1 MEFII
6 GIDLGTSSLKSV
18 LYNKKGQK
26 ITSSSQSYPI
36 FIKNTGYSEQN
47 PKDWFNATI
56 NTITNIINEVPEA
69 KKNTKAIALSGQMHS
84 LVLLDKENKV
94 IRDAILWND
103 VRTTEEVEDIN
114 RSIDVIDITQN
125 KALEG
130 FTLPKLLWVKKH
142 EPHNYKKIDTFLL
155 PKDYIVYKLTDQKVM
170 DYSDASG
177 TLMLDFSTNNWSQN
191 IFDTF
196 EINEQWAPTLKWATD
211 YVGDLTSKAKE
222 ILGFKNDVKVFAGAA
237 DNAAAA
243 LASGIT
249 NENTAL
255 VSIGTSG
262 VFLSPEHTNS
272 KKYKGKIHYFN
283 HAIKDTYYSMGV
295 TISAGKSLEWIKNV
309 LDKNSDY
316 LKFLKNID
324 TIDPG
329 SNGLLFSPYIMG
341 ERTPYTDSKIRG
353 SFIGLDVTHTK
364 DHIAKSVLEGIVY
377 SLKDS
382 MEIMTSL
389 DKKIENIIS
398 VGGGAKNNNWIQIQ
412 ADIFGVPITTLTN
425 EEGPAQGAA
434 MIAAIG
440 LNWFANHKDCID
452 AFVKFN
458 KTVYPNEEHVQLYKK
473 YYSLYSRIY
482 QQTVDLSHELHK
494 LK

>member
-36 FIKNTGYSEQN
+36 FIKNKGYSEQN
-47 PKDWFNATI
+47 PQDWFNATI

-69 KKNTKAIALSGQMHS
+69 MTNTKAIALSGQMHS
-84 LVLLDKENKV
+84 LVLLDRNDNV

-114 RSIDVIDITQN
+114 NNINIVDFAQN

-130 FTLPKLLWVKKH
+130 FTLPKLLWIKKH
-142 EPHNYKKIDTFLL
+142 EPYNYKKIKTFLL
-155 PKDYIVYKLTDQKVM
+155 PKDYIVFKLTKQKVM

-177 TLMLDFSTNNWSQN
+177 TLMLDFLKNDWSHE
-191 IFDTF
+191 IFESF
-196 EINEQWAPTLKWATD
+196 GLNKQWAPTLKWATD
-211 YVGDLTSKAKE
+211 YVGDLTSETKE
-222 ILGFKNDVKVFAGAA
+222 MLGIKNDVKVFAGAA

-262 VFLSPEHTNS
+262 VFLSPEQTNS
-272 KKYKGKIHYFN
+272 KKYNGKIHYFN

-309 LDKNSDY
+309 LDKNTDY
-316 LKFLKNID
+316 LDFLKNID
-324 TIDPG
+324 TINPG
-329 SNGLLFSPYIMG
+329 SNGLLFTPYIMG
-341 ERTPYTDSKIRG
+341 ERTPYTDSMIRG

-382 MEIMTSL
+382 MEIMKSL
-389 DKKIENIIS
+389 NKDIENIIS
-398 VGGGAKNNNWIQIQ
+398 VGGGAKNDHWLQIQ
-412 ADIFGVPITTLTN
+412 ADIFGVPITTLSN

-440 LNWFANHKDCID
+440 LNWFTNHQDCIE

-458 KTVYPNEEHVQLYKK
+458 KTIYPDKENVELYKK
-473 YYSLYSRIY
+473 YYSLYSKIY
-482 QQTVDLSHELHK
+482 QQTVDLSHKLHK